1 MPVSTQ
7 SKESV
12 LLLRKKMEHAYAIL
26 TQGMEYI
33 SNDIAHVSDQ
43 NLHWLKDTANNF
55 ISNLNAE
62 LNEREN
68 SSLG

>member
-7 SKESV
+7 SKES
-12 LLLRKKMEHAYAIL
+12 LIELRKRMEESYEML
-26 TQGMEYI
+26 TISTRYI
-33 SNDIAHVSDQ
+33 SENVAHISDQ

-68 SSLG
+68 SSIG